1 MPSLGADMDHAT
13 LLEWLIAPGDTVTK
27 GQVVAVVDTEKA
39 AMDIESFEDG
49 VVQELLVDVG
59 TRVPVGAPLAV
70 FGPAATRRR
79 AKPRTRSAAKAPAK
93 STTHGPPVAEP
104 VAHPAATPPVRL
116 LARRLGVDV
125 AVLSGTGP
133 QGQVTHADVAAAAT
147 PFAAAEPQALVH
159 PTPRRPPTRTQ
170 VSPLA
175 RRLARELGVDV
186 ALVPGT
192 GRDGAV
198 TADDV
203 RRAHAADAASPAP
216 VAPAPVTPAPV
227 APPATDRAEAM
238 RHAIAVL
245 MSRSKREVPHY
256 YLSTTI
262 DLGRALAR
270 LGDLNADRP
279 LAQRLVPAALLLKA
293 TAAAVHR
300 VPQLNGYWVDD
311 ALAPAE
317 QVNLGV
323 AVALRGA
330 GLIAPAIPDADR
342 LDLDALMAAL
352 RDLVTRARSGR
363 LRQSEM
369 TNGTLTVTNLGDRGV
384 ESVFGVIY
392 PPQVALVGFGRV
404 VERPW
409 AVDGLLGV
417 RPVVTAT
424 LSADHRA
431 TDGHLGGLFLAAVD
445 ELLQKP
451 EDL

>member
-1 MPSLGADMDHAT
+1 
-13 LLEWLIAPGDTVTK
+13 VT
-27 GQVVAVVDTEKA
+27 
-39 AMDIESFEDG
+39 
-49 VVQELLVDVG
+49 
-59 TRVPVGAPLAV
+59 
-70 FGPAATRRR
+70 
-79 AKPRTRSAAKAPAK
+79 
-93 STTHGPPVAEP
+93 
-104 VAHPAATPPVRL
+104 
-116 LARRLGVDV
+116 
-125 AVLSGTGP
+125 
-133 QGQVTHADVAAAAT
+133 
-147 PFAAAEPQALVH
+147 
-159 PTPRRPPTRTQ
+159 
-170 VSPLA
+170 
-175 RRLARELGVDV
+175 
-186 ALVPGT
+186 GT

-203 RRAHAADAASPAP
+203 RRANATDATSAAPA
-216 VAPAPVTPAPV
+216 APAPVTPAP
-227 APPATDRAEAM
+227 AAAPATDRAEAM

-245 MSRSKREVPHY
+245 MARSKREVPHY

-262 DLGRALAR
+262 DLGRAMTR
-270 LGDLNADRP
+270 VGELNADRP

-293 TAAAVHR
+293 TAAAVR
-300 VPQLNGYWVDD
+300 KVPQLNGYWVDD
-311 ALAPAE
+311 AFAPAD

-323 AVALRGA
+323 AVALRGG

-431 TDGHLGGLFLAAVD
+431 TDGHLGGLFLSAVD